1 MRCSVLGATDMN
13 ETIVEVLIMIAAFI
27 GCLLFAALSAW
38 KAAYAKRTWSLV
50 KGRYVRMPIWNYMSF
65 VALFSAM
72 PIILLLDGCDIWAI
86 TAAALTTLIL
96 PCGLFGRRVELRGNE
111 LILRN
116 EFWISHTVCI
126 EDIQAVYEVGN
137 LASSQIRFKVKTSR
151 IRLVQP
157 PIRLMGCQSC
167 YCSLTNVTLELSNG
181 TICHG

>member
-1 MRCSVLGATDMN
+1 MN

-38 KAAYAKRTWSLV
+38 KAAYDKRTWSLV

-72 PIILLLDGCDIWAI
+72 PIILLFDGCDIWAI

-126 EDIQAVYEVGN
+126 EDIQTVYEVGN
-137 LASSQIRFKVKTSR
+137 LASSQIRFKVKNIKKPIGAATDTFNGLPELLLLIDQR
-151 IRLVQP
+151 CPGVVQW
-157 PIRLMGCQSC
+157 C
-167 YCSLTNVTLELSNG
+167 YMPRMKKRMQLK
-181 TICHG
+181 

>member
-27 GCLLFAALSAW
+27 GCLFFAVLSAW
-38 KAAYAKRTWSLV
+38 KAAHDKRTWSLV

-96 PCGLFGRRVELRGNE
+96 
-111 LILRN
+111 
-116 EFWISHTVCI
+116 S
-126 EDIQAVYEVGN
+126 
-137 LASSQIRFKVKTSR
+137 
-151 IRLVQP
+151 
-157 PIRLMGCQSC
+157 
-167 YCSLTNVTLELSNG
+167 
-181 TICHG
+181 

>member
-27 GCLLFAALSAW
+27 GCLFFAVLSAW
-38 KAAYAKRTWSLV
+38 KAAHDKRTWSLV

-96 PCGLFGRRVELRGNE
+96 SCGLFGRRVELRGNE

-116 EFWISHTVCI
+116 
-126 EDIQAVYEVGN
+126 
-137 LASSQIRFKVKTSR
+137 
-151 IRLVQP
+151 
-157 PIRLMGCQSC
+157 
-167 YCSLTNVTLELSNG
+167 
-181 TICHG
+181 